1 MTALAAP
8 ARPPRRALLGE
19 FGRSVSTMMAK
30 ELRSRFR
37 GRRAF
42 VVLTLYLAVL
52 ALIAYGAYSVV
63 APGAR
68 VQAEFNGF
76 TTGGNPNASAEV
88 GQAIFAMLSVIQLLL
103 VSFIAP
109 ALTAGAISLE
119 REKQT
124 LDLLIA
130 TPLRP
135 GAIVVG
141 KLLSALAFV
150 VLMILAGIPVSAL
163 VLMYGGV
170 NVDDILRQQ
179 AVLFASAI
187 GLGVIGLFIS
197 ALLKRTQAAIVLT
210 YCVLL
215 VLTIG
220 TLLVWRFWTGLLTNS
235 LENPTGA
242 VLTAP
247 DELLY
252 GNPAV
257 AMIEVVANTEVTFGD
272 FSEIM
277 SYLLTGVELSCEG
290 GQCFPTTPPVPF
302 PREGVI
308 NLDLEG
314 FVREQAAS
322 QPLWVDAVTG
332 AVAHEPEALAPA
344 VDPAL
349 KRGPLVGGPPTGPD
363 EATAGVPQAQ
373 ALSNHFWP
381 RFTLTF
387 GLMSV
392 ILTLASMRLVV
403 PAGMRF
409 GFRTRRSAQPS
420 PASADG
426 ASAIEESL
434 P

>member
-1 MTALAAP
+1 MSALATP
-8 ARPPRRALLGE
+8 ARAPRRGLLGE
-19 FGRSVSTMMAK
+19 FGRSVSTMMVK

-68 VQAEFNGF
+68 SQAEFNGF

-170 NVDDILRQQ
+170 TIDDILRQQ
-179 AVLFASAI
+179 VVLFASAI

-215 VLTIG
+215 ALTIG

-235 LENPTGA
+235 PDNLTGG
-242 VLTAP
+242 VRTAP

-277 SYLLTGVELSCEG
+277 SYLLTGVELNCEG
-290 GQCFPTTPPVPF
+290 GQCFPTTPTLPF
-302 PREGVI
+302 REGVI
-308 NLDLEG
+308 NLDALTLG
-314 FVREQAAS
+314 RQMWRQS
-322 QPLWVDAVTG
+322 LWVDVVTG
-332 AVAHEPEALAPA
+332 EVAQEAGALEPA
-344 VDPAL
+344 VDLGL
-349 KRGPLVGGPPTGPD
+349 KRGALGVGPPGEID
-363 EATAGVPQAQ
+363 EATVGVPQAQ

-381 RFTLTF
+381 RFTLSF

-409 GFRTRRSAQPS
+409 GFRRRRSETAAA
-420 PASADG
+420 ASAEG
-426 ASAIEESL
+426 ASAIEETL

>member
-1 MTALAAP
+1 MTAQAAP
-8 ARPPRRALLGE
+8 LRAPRRAVLGE
-19 FGRSVSTMMAK
+19 FGRSVSTMMVK

-68 VQAEFNGF
+68 AEAEFSGF

-150 VLMILAGIPVSAL
+150 VLMILAGVPVSAL

-170 NVDDILRQQ
+170 SIDDILRQQ
-179 AVLFASAI
+179 VVLFATAI
-187 GLGVIGLFIS
+187 GLGVIGLFVS

-215 VLTIG
+215 ALTIG
-220 TLLVWRFWTGLLTNS
+220 TLLIWRFWTGVLTNS
-235 LENPTGA
+235 PDNLTGG
-242 VLTAP
+242 VRTAP

-252 GNPAV
+252 ANPAV
-257 AMIEVVANTEVTFGD
+257 AMIEIVANTEVTFGD

-277 SYLLTGVELSCEG
+277 SYLLTGIELSCEG
-290 GQCFPTTPPVPF
+290 DQCIPVTVPMPA

-308 NLDLEG
+308 NLEQQSLEMG
-314 FVREQAAS
+314 
-322 QPLWVDAVTG
+322 WAVG
-332 AVAHEPEALAPA
+332 ALG
-344 VDPAL
+344 L
-349 KRGPLVGGPPTGPD
+349 RGPPFGGRAAGLDDGAAPIVIDDETIIGPRIGPD
-363 EATAGVPQAQ
+363 LATAGVTGVQTV
-373 ALSNHFWP
+373 SNHFWP

-409 GFRTRRSAQPS
+409 GFRSRRSQASTS
-420 PASADG
+420 PTSDDG
-426 ASAIEESL
+426 APGIEETL

>member
-8 ARPPRRALLGE
+8 ARAPRRTLLGE
-19 FGRSVSTMMAK
+19 FVGSVSTMVAK

-42 VVLTLYLAVL
+42 VVLTVYLAVL

-68 VQAEFNGF
+68 AQAQFSEF

-103 VSFIAP
+103 VCFIAP

-135 GAIVVG
+135 GAIVIG

-150 VLMILAGIPVSAL
+150 ALMILAGVPVSAL
-163 VLMYGGV
+163 VLMYGGAGV
-170 NVDDILRQQ
+170 EDILRQQ

-215 VLTIG
+215 ALTVG
-220 TLLVWRFWTGLLTNS
+220 TLLIWRFWTGLLTNS
-235 LENPTGA
+235 IDNPTGA
-242 VLTAP
+242 VRTAP

-252 GNPAV
+252 ANPAV
-257 AMIEVVANTEVTFGD
+257 AMIEVVANTELTFGD

-277 SYLLTGVELSCEG
+277 SYLLTGVEVTCEG
-290 GQCFPTTPPVPF
+290 GSCFPSTPVPF
-302 PREGVI
+302 REGVI
-308 NLDLEG
+308 NLDLERFAKG
-314 FVREQAAS
+314 QAAAS
-322 QPLWVDAVTG
+322 RPLMVDDLTG
-332 AVAHEPEALAPA
+332 AVAHEESAL
-344 VDPAL
+344 VLDPGL
-349 KRGPLVGGPPTGPD
+349 KRGPVIVGPPTGPD
-363 EATAGVPQAQ
+363 EATAGVIG
-373 ALSNHFWP
+373 SEIVSHHFWP

-392 ILTLASMRLVV
+392 VLTLASMRLVV

-409 GFRTRRSAQPS
+409 GFRARRR
-420 PASADG
+420 PASASLSPGEG
-426 ASAIEESL
+426 APGIEETL

>member
-8 ARPPRRALLGE
+8 VRAPRRALLRE
-19 FGRSVSTMMAK
+19 FGRSVSTMMVK

-68 VQAEFNGF
+68 AQAEFSGF

-170 NVDDILRQQ
+170 TVDDILRQQ
-179 AVLFASAI
+179 VVLFASAI

-215 VLTIG
+215 ALTIG
-220 TLLVWRFWTGLLTNS
+220 TLLIWRFWTGVLTNS
-235 LENPTGA
+235 PDNLTGA
-242 VLTAP
+242 VQTAP

-252 GNPAV
+252 ANPAV
-257 AMIEVVANTEVTFGD
+257 AMIEIVANTEVSFGD

-302 PREGVI
+302 QREGVI
-308 NLDLEG
+308 NLDLQDLAKG
-314 FVREQAAS
+314 H
-322 QPLWVDAVTG
+322 P
-332 AVAHEPEALAPA
+332 PEVIALRRGPA
-344 VDPAL
+344 VI
-349 KRGPLVGGPPTGPD
+349 GPFPGPD
-363 EATAGVPQAQ
+363 EATAGVTGLQT
-373 ALSNHFWP
+373 LSNHFWP

-387 GLMSV
+387 ALMSV
-392 ILTLASMRLVV
+392 ILTLASTRLVV

-409 GFRTRRSAQPS
+409 GFRARRPRANASPS
-420 PASADG
+420 PDDAAPG
-426 ASAIEESL
+426 IEETL

>member
-1 MTALAAP
+1 
-8 ARPPRRALLGE
+8 
-19 FGRSVSTMMAK
+19 
-30 ELRSRFR
+30 
-37 GRRAF
+37 
-42 VVLTLYLAVL
+42 
-52 ALIAYGAYSVV
+52 
-63 APGAR
+63 
-68 VQAEFNGF
+68 
-76 TTGGNPNASAEV
+76 
-88 GQAIFAMLSVIQLLL
+88 MLSVSQLLL

-170 NVDDILRQQ
+170 TIDDILRQQ
-179 AVLFASAI
+179 VVLFASAI

-215 VLTIG
+215 ALTIG
-220 TLLVWRFWTGLLTNS
+220 TLLVWRFWTGVLTNS
-235 LENPTGA
+235 PDNPTGG
-242 VLTAP
+242 VRTAP

-277 SYLLTGVELSCEG
+277 SYLLTGVELNCEG
-290 GQCFPTTPPVPF
+290 GQCFPTTPTLPF
-302 PREGVI
+302 REGVI
-308 NLDLEG
+308 NLDALTLG
-314 FVREQAAS
+314 QQMWRQS
-322 QPLWVDAVTG
+322 LWVDVVTG
-332 AVAHEPEALAPA
+332 EVAQEAGALEPA
-344 VDPAL
+344 VDLGL
-349 KRGPLVGGPPTGPD
+349 KRGALGVGPPGEID
-363 EATAGVPQAQ
+363 EATVGVPQAQ

-381 RFTLTF
+381 RFTLSF

-409 GFRTRRSAQPS
+409 GFRRRRSETAAA
-420 PASADG
+420 ASAEG
-426 ASAIEESL
+426 ASAIEETL

>member
-8 ARPPRRALLGE
+8 AHAPRRAVLGE
-19 FGRSVSTMMAK
+19 FVRSVSTMMVK

-42 VVLTLYLAVL
+42 VVLTLYVAVL

-63 APGAR
+63 APGVRA
-68 VQAEFNGF
+68 QAGF
-76 TTGGNPNASAEV
+76 EGFATGGNPNASAEV

-150 VLMILAGIPVSAL
+150 ALMILAGIPVSAL

-170 NVDDILRQQ
+170 SVDDILRQQ
-179 AVLFASAI
+179 VVLFASAI

-215 VLTIG
+215 ALTIG

-235 LENPTGA
+235 IDNTIGG
-242 VLTAP
+242 VRTAP

-252 GNPAV
+252 ANPAV

-277 SYLLTGVELSCEG
+277 SYLLTGVEMQCEG
-290 GQCFPTTPPVPF
+290 ASCFPSTPVPF
-302 PREGVI
+302 REGVI
-308 NLDLEG
+308 NLDLQEFAKG
-314 FVREQAAS
+314 QAAAS
-322 QPLWVDAVTG
+322 RPLMVSDLTG
-332 AVAHEPEALAPA
+332 AVAHEESPL
-344 VDPAL
+344 VLDPGL
-349 KRGPLVGGPPTGPD
+349 KRGPLIVGPPTGPD
-363 EATAGVPQAQ
+363 LATAGVTGVQTQ
-373 ALSNHFWP
+373 SNHFWP

-409 GFRTRRSAQPS
+409 GFRARRPAA
-420 PASADG
+420 PASSSPGDG
-426 ASAIEESL
+426 APVIEEIL

>member
-1 MTALAAP
+1 
-8 ARPPRRALLGE
+8 
-19 FGRSVSTMMAK
+19 
-30 ELRSRFR
+30 
-37 GRRAF
+37 
-42 VVLTLYLAVL
+42 
-52 ALIAYGAYSVV
+52 
-63 APGAR
+63 
-68 VQAEFNGF
+68 
-76 TTGGNPNASAEV
+76 
-88 GQAIFAMLSVIQLLL
+88 MLSVIQLLL

-170 NVDDILRQQ
+170 TVDDILRQQ
-179 AVLFASAI
+179 VVLFASAI

-215 VLTIG
+215 ALTIG
-220 TLLVWRFWTGLLTNS
+220 TLLIWRFWTGVLTNS
-235 LENPTGA
+235 PDNVTGA
-242 VLTAP
+242 VRTAP

-252 GNPAV
+252 ANPAV
-257 AMIEVVANTEVTFGD
+257 AMIEIVANTEVTFGD
-272 FSEIM
+272 FSEVM

-302 PREGVI
+302 QREGVI
-308 NLDLEG
+308 NLDVEG
-314 FVREQAAS
+314 F
-322 QPLWVDAVTG
+322 
-332 AVAHEPEALAPA
+332 AP
-344 VDPAL
+344 P
-349 KRGPLVGGPPTGPD
+349 GPD
-363 EATAGVPQAQ
+363 EATAGVTGFQT
-373 ALSNHFWP
+373 LSNHFWP

-409 GFRTRRSAQPS
+409 GFRTRRRGGKAP
-420 PASADG
+420 PAADDPAAG
-426 ASAIEESL
+426 IEETL